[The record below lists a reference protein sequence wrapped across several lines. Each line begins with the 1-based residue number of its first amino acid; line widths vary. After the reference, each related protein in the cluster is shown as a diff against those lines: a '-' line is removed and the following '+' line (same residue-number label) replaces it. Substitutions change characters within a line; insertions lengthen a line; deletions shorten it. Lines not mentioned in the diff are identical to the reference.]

1 MTDLTGAIP
10 VIREL
15 RGVIDEIFTSDEE
28 RAEARRLLYALEN
41 EPHRL
46 QAEITKTEAAHS
58 SVFVSG
64 WRPFIG
70 WVCGA
75 GVAYHYVLRDLIA
88 WGFAAYGLDL
98 QPLPHIELSELLG
111 LLVAM
116 MGLGA
121 GRTLERL
128 SGVQRERIKP

>member
-1 MTDLTGAIP
+1 MAELSGVVSI
-10 VIREL
+10 VREL
-15 RGVIDEIFTSDEE
+15 RLAIDDLFTSDEE
-28 RAEARRLLYALEN
+28 REEARRLLYTLES

-75 GVAYHYVLRDLIA
+75 GIAYHYIARDLIA

-98 QPLPHIELSELLG
+98 DPLPHIELSELLG

-116 MGLGA
+116 MGLGGA
-121 GRTLERL
+121 RTLERL
-128 SGVQRERIKP
+128 KGVQREQIKP